1 MTFFHKLIIV
11 LYLLN
16 LKFFVLN
23 SLSIYSLSFMTSFKK
38 GFHNSR
44 VNVQNGCHLK
54 DIVNMQSS

>member
-1 MTFFHKLIIV
+1 
-11 LYLLN
+11 
-16 LKFFVLN
+16 
-23 SLSIYSLSFMTSFKK
+23 MTSFKK